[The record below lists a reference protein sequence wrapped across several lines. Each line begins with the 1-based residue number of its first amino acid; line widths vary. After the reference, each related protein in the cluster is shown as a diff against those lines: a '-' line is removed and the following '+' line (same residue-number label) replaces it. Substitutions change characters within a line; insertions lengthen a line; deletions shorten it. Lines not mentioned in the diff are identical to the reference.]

1 MFYTHPLVIPQT
13 LEARKYQ
20 MNILETI
27 KAKNTL
33 IVLPT
38 GMGKTP
44 LAIMLAAER
53 LEDFPDSKVLIVAPT
68 KPLCAQHEKSFR
80 DILDFPKKQIALL
93 TGQIPASN
101 RYFYYKNC
109 RVISATPQ
117 TIQND
122 LKTGTLNLKDF
133 SLLIVD
139 EVHRAVHGY
148 AYPFVAKKYMEQA
161 INPRVIGL
169 TASPGGTEE
178 RINHIRRN
186 LFSEAVEIR
195 TEHDPDVKS
204 YVQKTEVETIKVD
217 LGKNLEYIQGKLKGA
232 LNNKLSK
239 LRAQNIRVYTK
250 QDVIMAQQRFSKL
263 LQTDKRPIFFHIVSW
278 CAEAIKIWHAVQLA
292 ETQSIYSLEQY
303 FERLAKKQDKSSQ
316 RIILNMR
323 DVIEK
328 IKETEDE
335 HPKIIMLKILVREEL
350 KKNKNSKIIVFSH
363 FRDNIDKIKQELSKL
378 DGCRPIAL
386 IGQSGEKGLKQ
397 KEQIDLIKDYNADV
411 YNVLLTTS
419 IGEEGL
425 HISSADMAVFYEP
438 VGSEI
443 RSIQRRGR
451 VGRTKL
457 GRVIIL
463 VTKKTSDEH
472 RHYASQ
478 RKEKKM
484 KQVLEGMRDSKNR
497 GLNKWL

>member
-1 MFYTHPLVIPQT
+1 
-13 LEARKYQ
+13 

-33 IVLPT
+33 VVLPT

-44 LAIMLAAER
+44 LAIMLTAER

-68 KPLCAQHEKSFR
+68 KPLCSQHEKSFR
-80 DILDFPKKQIALL
+80 EILDLPKKQIALL

-122 LKTGTLNLKDF
+122 LKTGTLNMKDF

-161 INPRVIGL
+161 NNPRVIGL

-178 RINHIRRN
+178 RINSIRKN

-195 TEHDPDVKS
+195 TENDPDVKK
-204 YVQKTEVETIKVD
+204 YVQETEVEIIKVD
-217 LGKNLEYIQGKLKGA
+217 LGRKLEAIQSKLKGA

-239 LRAQNIRVYTK
+239 LRSQNVRVYTK
-250 QDVIMAQQRFSKL
+250 QDVIMAQQKFSKI

-292 ETQSIYSLEQY
+292 ETQSMYALKKY

-316 RIILNMR
+316 RIILNMK
-323 DVIEK
+323 DTIEK
-328 IKETEDE
+328 IKEMENE

-363 FRDNIDKIKQELSKL
+363 FRDNIDKILEELSKL
-378 DGCRPIAL
+378 DGCKPVAL
-386 IGQSGEKGLKQ
+386 IGQSGKKGLKQ
-397 KEQIDLIKDYNADV
+397 KEQINTIKDFEFGIF
-411 YNVLLTTS
+411 NVLVGTS
-419 IGEEGL
+419 ISEEGL

-457 GRVIIL
+457 GRVVIL

-484 KQVLEGMRDSKNR
+484 KQVLEGMRDTKNR